1 MSGNEVG
8 RLGRCGD
15 AMASRRSLPLQVQI
29 AGKKLEIGSALQ
41 ERIAYGLEAR
51 VSKYFNR
58 TGEAFVTVSKPGWAF
73 YCDCSIHLPSGV
85 TLQAHGE
92 GDDGYQAFE
101 QALDKIEKRVR
112 RYKNRLRDHRS
123 QTNGSEVA
131 SERIILAPVGN
142 DELEDNIDGELG
154 LDGNSGDAPAI
165 VAESDTH
172 IRTMTV
178 SMAVMQLDLSDS
190 PAVLFRHAAHGRL
203 NMVYRRPDGNVGWVD
218 PGKDG

>member
-1 MSGNEVG
+1 V
-8 RLGRCGD
+8 
-15 AMASRRSLPLQVQI
+15 QVQV
-29 AGKKLEIGSALQ
+29 AGKKIEVGSALQ
-41 ERIAYGLEAR
+41 ERISFGLESR

-73 YCDCSIHLPSGV
+73 YVDCSIHLPSGV

-112 RYKNRLRDHRS
+112 RYKNRLRNHRAKD
-123 QTNGSEVA
+123 GEA
-131 SERIILAPVGN
+131 PELAAERIILAPAAN
-142 DELEDNIDGELG
+142 DDDEDAG
-154 LDGNSGDAPAI
+154 LDGAGGDAPTI

-178 SMAVMQLDLSDS
+178 SMAVMQLELADS
-190 PAVLFRHAAHGRL
+190 PALLFRNAAHGRL

-218 PGKDG
+218 PGGDG

>member
-1 MSGNEVG
+1 M
-8 RLGRCGD
+8 
-15 AMASRRSLPLQVQI
+15 QVQI
-29 AGKKLEIGSALQ
+29 AGKKLEVGAALQ
-41 ERIAYGLEAR
+41 ERISFGLESR

-73 YCDCSIHLPSGV
+73 YVDCSIHLPSGV

-112 RYKNRLRDHRS
+112 RYKNRLRNHRAKDE
-123 QTNGSEVA
+123 TPEMA
-131 SERIILAPVGN
+131 SEHIILPSTAN
-142 DELEDNIDGELG
+142 DEDDDGTAG
-154 LDGNSGDAPAI
+154 PDGAEGDAPAI
-165 VAESDTH
+165 VAESDMR

-178 SMAVMQLDLSDS
+178 SMAVMQLELADS
-190 PAVLFRHAAHGRL
+190 PALLFRNAAHGRL

>member
-1 MSGNEVG
+1 M
-8 RLGRCGD
+8 
-15 AMASRRSLPLQVQI
+15 QVQV
-29 AGKKLEIGSALQ
+29 AGKKIEVGSALQ
-41 ERIAYGLEAR
+41 ERIAYGLESR

-73 YCDCSIHLPSGV
+73 YVDCSIHLPSGV

-112 RYKNRLRDHRS
+112 RYKNRLRDHRPKDAVP
-123 QTNGSEVA
+123 SELA
-131 SERIILAPVGN
+131 AERIILSTPL
-142 DELEDNIDGELG
+142 DLDGEADEDDAESG
-154 LDGNSGDAPAI
+154 LDGAEGDAPAI
-165 VAESDTH
+165 VAESDMH
-172 IRTMTV
+172 IRTLTV
-178 SMAVMQLDLSDS
+178 SMAVMQLELADS
-190 PAVLFRHAAHGRL
+190 PALLFRNAVHGRL

>member
-1 MSGNEVG
+1 VRE
-8 RLGRCGD
+8 LK
-15 AMASRRSLPLQVQI
+15 RSLLLQVQI
-29 AGKKLEIGSALQ
+29 AGKKIEVGSALQ
-41 ERIAYGLEAR
+41 ERISFGLESR

-73 YCDCSIHLPSGV
+73 YVDCSIHLPSGV

-112 RYKNRLRDHRS
+112 RYKNRLRNHRAKDE
-123 QTNGSEVA
+123 TPEMV
-131 SERIILAPVGN
+131 SERIILPSTAN
-142 DELEDNIDGELG
+142 DEEDAPEAG
-154 LDGNSGDAPAI
+154 LDGAAGDAPAI
-165 VAESDTH
+165 VAESDMR

-178 SMAVMQLDLSDS
+178 SMAVMQLELADS
-190 PAVLFRHAAHGRL
+190 PALLFRNAVHGRL

>member
-1 MSGNEVG
+1 M
-8 RLGRCGD
+8 
-15 AMASRRSLPLQVQI
+15 QVQI
-29 AGKKLEIGSALQ
+29 AGKKIEVGAALQ

-73 YCDCSIHLPSGV
+73 YVDCSIHLPSGV

-101 QALDKIEKRVR
+101 MALDKIEKRVR
-112 RYKNRLRDHRS
+112 RYKNRLRDHRGKE
-123 QTNGSEVA
+123 NGVSEA
-131 SERIILAPVGN
+131 AYERIIQLPQPAEEADGA
-142 DELEDNIDGELG
+142 DEAVD
-154 LDGNSGDAPAI
+154 GDAGESPAI
-165 VAESDTH
+165 VAESDML

-178 SMAVMQLDLSDS
+178 SMAVMQLELADS
-190 PAVLFRHAAHGRL
+190 PAVMFRNAAHGRL

-218 PGKDG
+218 PGKDS

>member
-1 MSGNEVG
+1 M
-8 RLGRCGD
+8 
-15 AMASRRSLPLQVQI
+15 QVQI
-29 AGKKLEIGSALQ
+29 AGKKLEVGAALQ
-41 ERIAYGLEAR
+41 ERISFGLENR

-73 YCDCSIHLPSGV
+73 YVDCSIHLPSGV

-112 RYKNRLRDHRS
+112 RYKNRLRDHRAS
-123 QTNGSEVA
+123 ANGNGVSEIA
-131 SERIILAPVGN
+131 AERIILPR
-142 DELEDNIDGELG
+142 DESNEPDSDVVVDGA
-154 LDGNSGDAPAI
+154 SGEAPAI
-165 VAESDTH
+165 VAESDTK

-178 SMAVMQLDLSDS
+178 SMAVMQLELAES
-190 PAVLFRHAAHGRL
+190 PAVMFRNAAHGRL
-203 NMVYRRPDGNVGWVD
+203 NMVYRRHDGNVGWVD

>member
-1 MSGNEVG
+1 M
-8 RLGRCGD
+8 
-15 AMASRRSLPLQVQI
+15 QVQV
-29 AGKKLEIGSALQ
+29 AGKKIEVGSALQ
-41 ERIAYGLEAR
+41 ERIAFGLESR

-73 YCDCSIHLPSGV
+73 YVDCSIHLPSGV

-101 QALDKIEKRVR
+101 QALDKIETRVR

-123 QTNGSEVA
+123 KDA
-131 SERIILAPVGN
+131 SPPELALERIILPPAVER
-142 DELEDNIDGELG
+142 DEDLDGSG
-154 LDGNSGDAPAI
+154 LDGAEGDAPTI
-165 VAESDTH
+165 VAESDRR
-172 IRTMTV
+172 IPTMTV
-178 SMAVMQLDLSDS
+178 SMAVMQLELADS
-190 PAVLFRHAAHGRL
+190 PALLFRNAAHGRL